1 MAGAE
6 AGAGAAETER
16 EETMALVEEAV
27 VDAVVKVEAME
38 EAEEATATTTMQEE
52 AVATSMEAEAG
63 EAIKMHTR
71 TTSIS

>member
-6 AGAGAAETER
+6 AGAGAAETKR

-38 EAEEATATTTMQEE
+38 EAEETTATTTMQEE
-52 AVATSMEAEAG
+52 VVAASMEAKAAEG
-63 EAIKMHTR
+63 IHGP
-71 TTSIS
+71 